1 MNFFVKRKYFCN
13 NNLYFCITFLKS
25 LIKYCSLLLA
35 AIFIATLIPF
45 HSFHKHLEEEHF
57 VAINNGSEKHPHH
70 CKLDENQCQD
80 LLIKHCEHKQH
91 MSESAEKC
99 FVSQYHFIKNITLS
113 SSCFYLIEV
122 FKTHYFEQKITNVQ
136 NQITI
141 LLNNKGPPA
150 SLFI

>member
-1 MNFFVKRKYFCN
+1 
-13 NNLYFCITFLKS
+13 LKS
-25 LIKYCSLLLA
+25 VIKYCSLVLA

-45 HSFHKHLEEEHF
+45 HAFHKHMEEEHF
-57 VAINNGSEKHPHH
+57 VAINNGSENHSHH
-70 CKLDENQCQD
+70 CKLDENYCQD

-91 MSESAEKC
+91 VAESAEKC

-113 SSCFYLIEV
+113 SSCFYFIEV

-150 SLFI
+150 SLVI